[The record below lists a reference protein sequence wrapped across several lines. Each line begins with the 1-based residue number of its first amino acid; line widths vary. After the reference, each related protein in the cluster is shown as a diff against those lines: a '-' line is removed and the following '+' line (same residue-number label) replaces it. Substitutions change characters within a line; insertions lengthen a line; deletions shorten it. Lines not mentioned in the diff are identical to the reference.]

1 MKLRVKDMDIETG
14 GILIALLNENDARK
28 LDLHPEDRIGIYHGK
43 KKAIAVLDIA
53 ESKKACPEGEV
64 GLFEEMLDLLNAK
77 DKDEVEVVIESK
89 PVSLKFIKK
98 KLDGKRLKPKEIEA
112 IVKDIVSN
120 ELTTIE
126 LTYFISACYTH
137 GLSLEETVA
146 LTKAMIKTGDT
157 LKLNKYPI
165 VDKHCLGGVAGNRT
179 TMVVVPIL
187 AAAGL
192 TVPKTSSRSITSP
205 AGTADTMEVLCNV
218 CHSIKSV
225 EKIVKKV
232 GGCITWGGAV
242 NLAPADDKIIK
253 VENPLRI
260 DAEGNMLSSIMAK
273 KGSMSSTH
281 VIIDI
286 PLGKGA
292 KIESRK
298 EAEKLSREFKE
309 IGNALGM
316 KIKVLITDGSQ
327 PIGNGIGPALEARD
341 VLWLLKNDKRAPQ
354 DLRKKS
360 LMLAEETLEMCG
372 MDRKIAKEMLES
384 GKAYKKMIE
393 IINAQGKKITDPDK
407 IKPAKLKYEYRAKK
421 SGKIIHIDNGVI
433 SRAARLAGAPQD
445 KSAGIYLYK
454 HKGDKVKKGE
464 IIFTLYADIKQ
475 KIEFA
480 VDALKERN
488 GIIIT

>member
-1 MKLRVKDMDIETG
+1 MKLKVKDMDIETG

-28 LDLHPEDRIGIYHGK
+28 LDLHPEDRIGIYRRK
-43 KKAIAVLDIA
+43 KKVIAVLDIA
-53 ESKKACPEGEV
+53 ESEKACPEGKV
-64 GLFEEMLDLLNAK
+64 GLFEEMINLLGVK
-77 DKDEVEVVIESK
+77 HGDIVDVVIEHK
-89 PVSLKFIKK
+89 PESLSFIKK
-98 KLDGKRLKPKEIEA
+98 KMDGKRLKPKEIEA
-112 IVKDIVSN
+112 IVYDIVDN
-120 ELTTIE
+120 ELTAIE

-157 LKLNKYPI
+157 LKLNKYPV

-179 TMVVVPIL
+179 SMIAVPIL

-218 CHSIKSV
+218 CHSMKDIKRIV
-225 EKIVKKV
+225 EKTN
-232 GGCITWGGAV
+232 GCIVWGGAV
-242 NLAPADDKIIK
+242 NMAPADDKIIK

-273 KGSMSSTH
+273 KGSVSSTH

-298 EAEKLSREFKE
+298 EANKLSREFKK

-316 KIKVLITDGSQ
+316 KIKVVITDGSQ

-372 MDRKIAKEMLES
+372 MDRKLAKEMLES
-384 GKAYKKMIE
+384 GKAYKKMIQ
-393 IINAQGKKITDPDK
+393 IINAQGKRITDPDK

-421 SGKIIHIDNGVI
+421 SGKITHIDNGFI
-433 SRAARLAGAPQD
+433 SRVARLAGAPQD
-445 KSAGIYLYK
+445 KDAGMYLYK
-454 HKGDKVKKGE
+454 HKGDNVKKGE
-464 IIFTLYADIKQ
+464 VIFTLYAEIRQ
-475 KIEFA
+475 KLEFA
-480 VDALKERN
+480 VDALKEGS
-488 GIIIT
+488 GIIIN